1 MRKEEEADRFRI
13 PRQDGVTLHFAT
25 SAPALRKPLSATAT
39 DTGSAATSASA
50 PAITRIRPI
59 GGWFDLNLR
68 EFWAYRELIYFFV
81 WKDLKV
87 RYKQTFVGA
96 AWAVLQPTA
105 TMILFT
111 VFFGGFLGLPTGG
124 LPDPVFYYASLL
136 PWSYFQG
143 AVTTA
148 TNTLIDNQGVV
159 TKIYFPRLIMPVS
172 AVIPGLVDLLIA
184 SSILIVIMLVYGV
197 TPAITSFLAPLFVLL
212 AACTALGVG
221 LWLSVINAAYRDVR
235 IVIPFIIQA
244 WFFVSP
250 VLYPAESVP
259 KAFRWVYSLNPLTGA
274 IEGFRW
280 SLTGVGNPPGQTVII
295 SSIAVAVLLL
305 TGALYFRRREV
316 MIADVI

>member
-1 MRKEEEADRFRI
+1 
-13 PRQDGVTLHFAT
+13 V
-25 SAPALRKPLSATAT
+25 SATASR
-39 DTGSAATSASA
+39 TGSAATGKST
-50 PAITRIRPI
+50 PPITRIRPI

-81 WKDLKV
+81 WRDLKV

-96 AWAVLQPTA
+96 VWVILQPTA

-111 VFFGGFLGLPTGG
+111 VFFGGVLGLPTGG

-136 PWSYFQG
+136 PWTYFQG

-172 AVIPGLVDLLIA
+172 AIIPGLVDLMIA
-184 SSILIVIMLVYGV
+184 SSILVVIMLIYGV
-197 TPAITSFLAPLFVLL
+197 TPAVTAFLAPAFILL
-212 AACTALGVG
+212 AAGTALGVG
-221 LWLSVINAAYRDVR
+221 LWLSVVNAAYRDVR
-235 IVIPFIIQA
+235 IIIPFVVQA
-244 WFFVSP
+244 WFFISP
-250 VLYPAESVP
+250 VLYPAESIPRV
-259 KAFRWVYSLNPLTGA
+259 FRWVYSLNPMAGA

-280 SLTGVGNPPGQTVII
+280 SLTGVGNPPGQTALI
-295 SSIAVAVLLL
+295 SAVAVMVLLV

>member
-1 MRKEEEADRFRI
+1 MS
-13 PRQDGVTLHFAT
+13 VTE
-25 SAPALRKPLSATAT
+25 SE
-39 DTGSAATSASA
+39 TGSIATGGS
-50 PAITRIRPI
+50 PPPVTRIRPI

-81 WKDLKV
+81 WRDLKV

-105 TMILFT
+105 TMVLFT
-111 VFFGGFLGLPTGG
+111 VFFGRVLGLPTGG

-148 TNTLIDNQGVV
+148 TNTLIENQGVV

-184 SSILIVIMLVYGV
+184 SSILIVIMLIYGV
-197 TPAITSFLAPLFVLL
+197 TPALTSFLAPAFVLL
-212 AACTALGVG
+212 AAGTALGVG

-235 IVIPFIIQA
+235 IVIPFVIQA
-244 WFFVSP
+244 WFFISP
-250 VLYPAESVP
+250 VLYPAESIP
-259 KAFRWVYSLNPLTGA
+259 ETFRWVYSLNPMTGA

-280 SLTGVGNPPGQTVII
+280 SLTGVGQAPGQTVLI
-295 SSIAVAVLLL
+295 SAVAVVVLLV
-305 TGALYFRRREV
+305 TGALYFRRREA

>member
-1 MRKEEEADRFRI
+1 MS
-13 PRQDGVTLHFAT
+13 TTAT
-25 SAPALRKPLSATAT
+25 S
-39 DTGSAATSASA
+39 TGSAATGKS
-50 PAITRIRPI
+50 PPPITKIRPI

-96 AWAVLQPTA
+96 VWVILQPTA
-105 TMILFT
+105 TMVLFT
-111 VFFGGFLGLPTGG
+111 VFFGGVLGLPTGG

-136 PWSYFQG
+136 PWTYFQG

-172 AVIPGLVDLLIA
+172 AIIPGLVDFAIA
-184 SSILIVIMLVYGV
+184 SSILIVIMLIYGV
-197 TPAITSFLAPLFVLL
+197 TPALTSFLAPAFILL
-212 AACTALGVG
+212 AAGTALGVG
-221 LWLSVINAAYRDVR
+221 LWLSVVNAAYRDVR
-235 IVIPFIIQA
+235 IIIPFVVQA
-244 WFFVSP
+244 WFFISP
-250 VLYPAESVP
+250 VLYPAESIP
-259 KAFRWVYSLNPLTGA
+259 HAFRWVYSLNPMAGA

-280 SLTGVGNPPGQTVII
+280 SLTGVGNPPGQTVLI
-295 SSIAVAVLLL
+295 SAFAVMVILL

>member
-1 MRKEEEADRFRI
+1 MF
-13 PRQDGVTLHFAT
+13 T
-25 SAPALRKPLSATAT
+25 TAT
-39 DTGSAATSASA
+39 RTESAAGGKST
-50 PAITRIRPI
+50 PPITKIRPI

-96 AWAVLQPTA
+96 AWVILQPTA

-111 VFFGGFLGLPTGG
+111 VFFGGVLGLPTGG

-136 PWSYFQG
+136 PWTYFQG

-172 AVIPGLVDLLIA
+172 AIIPGLVDFAIA
-184 SSILIVIMLVYGV
+184 SSILIVIMLIYGV
-197 TPAITSFLAPLFVLL
+197 TPALTSFLAPAFILL
-212 AACTALGVG
+212 AAGTALGVG
-221 LWLSVINAAYRDVR
+221 LWLSVVNAAYRDVR
-235 IVIPFIIQA
+235 IIIPFVVQA
-244 WFFVSP
+244 WFFISP
-250 VLYPAESVP
+250 VLYPAKSIP
-259 KAFRWVYSLNPLTGA
+259 QAFRWVYSLNPMAGV

-280 SLTGVGNPPGQTVII
+280 SLTGVGDPPGQTVLI
-295 SSIAVAVLLL
+295 SAFAVMVILL
-305 TGALYFRRREV
+305 TGALYFRRREGKSV
-316 MIADVI
+316 V

>member
-1 MRKEEEADRFRI
+1 MVKRYTLTLR
-13 PRQDGVTLHFAT
+13 PRNKDNVLE
-25 SAPALRKPLSATAT
+25 TAT
-39 DTGSAATSASA
+39 MTGAAAGAST
-50 PAITRIRPI
+50 PPLTKIRPI

-81 WKDLKV
+81 WRDLKV
-87 RYKQTFVGA
+87 RYKQTFIGA
-96 AWAVLQPTA
+96 AWAVLQPMA
-105 TMILFT
+105 TMVLFT

-148 TNTLIDNQGVV
+148 TNTLIENQGLV

-172 AVIPGLVDLLIA
+172 AVLPGLVDLAIA
-184 SSILIVIMLVYGV
+184 STILIVIMLVFSV
-197 TPAITSFLAPLFVLL
+197 TPAATAILAPLFILL
-212 AACTALGVG
+212 AIGTALGVG

-235 IVIPFIIQA
+235 IVIPFLIQA
-244 WFFVSP
+244 WFFISP
-250 VLYPAESVP
+250 VLYPAESIP
-259 KAFRWVYSLNPLTGA
+259 DRFRWLYSLNPLTGA

-280 SLTGVGNPPGQTVII
+280 SLTGVGDPPEKTVLI
-295 SSIAVAVLLL
+295 SATAVLVLLL